1 VQPSFFSEWNNWC
14 VSASKQLKWGIG
26 LSWKE

>member
-26 LSWKE
+26 LS